1 MHTANLYTVC
11 IGPDVSLKYGIL
23 GLLAEQPLHGYE
35 VKSRFE
41 ELLGGTWEV
50 NIGQVYATFQR
61 LERDELIEAVGERG
75 DRGKLAYRLTE
86 AGRRSLDEWLE
97 APEAEPQQLREE
109 VYDKLLLGNRIGNGS
124 MERLLSRQRSI
135 HVQRLNDLAELV
147 DRASR
152 ENQRGVAL
160 MLRGAILHTE
170 ADLKWLDESIK
181 DIQTWATAPDR
192 RRDMSPPIELSVVSR
207 PSKAERSEL

>member
-1 MHTANLYTVC
+1 M
-11 IGPDVSLKYGIL
+11 SLKYGIL

-35 VKSRFE
+35 VKTRFE

-61 LERDELIEAVGERG
+61 LERDDLIEAVGERG
-75 DRGKLAYRLTE
+75 DRGKLAYRLTDT
-86 AGRRSLDEWLE
+86 GRQSLEEWLE
-97 APEAEPQQLREE
+97 ARDGRAAADARREVSLVE
-109 VYDKLLLGNRIGNGS
+109 LLLGNRLGNGS
-124 MERLLSRQRSI
+124 LERLLSRQRS
-135 HVQRLNDLAELV
+135 VQLERLKDLTELE

-170 ADLKWLDESIK
+170 ADLQWLDQCSA
-181 DIQTWATAPDR
+181 DIRGWDSRAGRSTLTCWRRFLVPARARHLTRQVGAPLR
-192 RRDMSPPIELSVVSR
+192 
-207 PSKAERSEL
+207 

>member
-1 MHTANLYTVC
+1 MHTCDPYTVS
-11 IGPDVSLKYGIL
+11 IRWIVSLKYGIL

-75 DRGKLAYRLTE
+75 DRGKLAYRVTE
-86 AGRRSLDEWLE
+86 AGRRSLEEWLE
-97 APEAEPQQLREE
+97 TPEVEPQPMREE
-109 VYDKLLLGNRIGNGS
+109 VYVKLLLGNRIGNGS
-124 MERLLSRQRSI
+124 LERLLSRQRSV
-135 HVQRLNDLAELV
+135 HLQRLQDLAALE

-152 ENQRGVAL
+152 ESQRGVVL

-170 ADLKWLDESIK
+170 ADLKWFEACLEDIESWVTK
-181 DIQTWATAPDR
+181 SDQGA
-192 RRDMSPPIELSVVSR
+192 
-207 PSKAERSEL
+207 

>member
-61 LERDELIEAVGERG
+61 LERDDLIEAVGERG
-75 DRGKLAYRLTE
+75 DRGKLAYRLTD
-86 AGRRSLDEWLE
+86 AGRRSLEEWLE
-97 APEAEPQQLREE
+97 TPDAEPQPMREE
-109 VYDKLLLGNRIGNGS
+109 VYVKLLLGNRIGNGVL
-124 MERLLSRQRSI
+124 ERLLGRQRAV
-135 HVQRLNDLAELV
+135 HQQRLKDLAELE
-147 DRASR
+147 DRARR
-152 ENQRGVAL
+152 ENQRGVVL
-160 MLRGAILHTE
+160 MLRGAILHAE
-170 ADLKWLDESIK
+170 AELRWLDACSE
-181 DIQTWATAPDR
+181 DIQSWDSKPDGR
-192 RRDMSPPIELSVVSR
+192 
-207 PSKAERSEL
+207 

>member
-1 MHTANLYTVC
+1 
-11 IGPDVSLKYGIL
+11 VSLKYGIL

-61 LERDELIEAVGERG
+61 LERDDLIEAVGGRG
-75 DRGKLAYRLTE
+75 DRGKLVYQLTE
-86 AGRRSLDEWLE
+86 PGRRSLEEWLE
-97 APEAEPQQLREE
+97 TPEAEPQQLREE
-109 VYDKLLLGNRIGNGS
+109 VYVKLLLGNRIGNGS
-124 MERLLSRQRSI
+124 LGRLLSSQRSI
-135 HVQRLNDLAELV
+135 HLQRLEDLAELV
-147 DRASR
+147 DRASS

-170 ADLKWLDESIK
+170 AALKWLDESIE
-181 DIQTWATAPDR
+181 DIQTWVTNPDR
-192 RRDMSPPIELSVVSR
+192 R
-207 PSKAERSEL
+207 A